1 MHKFF
6 TTIINN
12 EIAYIQKE
20 DIRHLKRVLRIKSGD
35 KIQINDFKGN
45 DFIGIVG
52 DVDREDIKVD
62 LIEKIKENNESKLNI
77 TLFQGFPKS
86 SKMDLIVQKGTELG
100 INTITPLITKRVVV
114 RNAKEF
120 KKKERLQKIALES
133 SKQSKRSI
141 IPVITD
147 PIYIEE
153 LQNIYK
159 NYDLIIVP
167 YENKEGY
174 GLKDVYKKHPKVK
187 NIAIIIGPEGGFSSK
202 EIDFLEELGSE
213 IVTLG
218 KRILRTETAGFVSLS
233 FIQFIYG
240 DMGGII

>member
-6 TTIINN
+6 TKRIDDKT
-12 EIAYIQKE
+12 AYIEKE

-35 KIQINDFKGN
+35 KILINDFKGN
-45 DFIGIVG
+45 DFMGIVEN
-52 DVDREDIKVD
+52 VDSEDIKVD
-62 LIEKIKENNESKLNI
+62 LIEKIKKDNESNLNI

-100 INTITPLITKRVVV
+100 INKITPLITKRVVV

-120 KKKERLQKIALES
+120 KKKERLEKIALES
-133 SKQSKRSI
+133 SKQSKRSV
-141 IPVITD
+141 IPVIND
-147 PIYIEE
+147 PINISD
-153 LQNIYK
+153 LKNIYK

-167 YENKEGY
+167 YENEKGF
-174 GLKDVYKKHPKVK
+174 GLKELYKEHPKAK
-187 NIAIIIGPEGGFSSK
+187 NIAIVIGPEGGFSSE
-202 EIDFLEELGSE
+202 EIDFLKDLGSH

-233 FIQFIYG
+233 FLQFIYG
-240 DMGGII
+240 DMGGEI